1 MADTYGTVALQ
12 SLNRIIQSQQQSER
26 ADVQEALGFMQFAQ
40 QKRANDIKQFSQ
52 QMEVVSNANKQ
63 LKFNV
68 ANNFLQSSGL
78 QSIVDIIPTGLEEV
92 DSIEDAI
99 GDIVSLLKNK
109 KMGFDKLNAS
119 NIASSLW
126 AYKSSQ
132 DPSSIIGLANKIGN
146 TISSKT
152 GNKSD
157 INLINS
163 FNKISD
169 ISQLT
174 KVIEQAKQSIS
185 NDSDI
190 LKEQFEFAKGDT
202 KIQSNFGM
210 FAPEVLDKFKK
221 SKEKDKNFDS
231 LADDLESFLSDNTDE
246 IENKREKA
254 DIEEIKLFNNLT
266 DSITDDREELN
277 KLKSLQR
284 QGFDVDKKRIQQLQ
298 FDITSSLNEKN
309 QLSPKIR
316 EIEKTQIVEKN
327 KENIDRLATKILEDN
342 ELEDNDA
349 NRKKAYINASE
360 IIKKTGPLSVLDF
373 QFSQRLPASSP
384 GGKRSFYDTQGRIKQ

>member
-1 MADTYGTVALQ
+1 
-12 SLNRIIQSQQQSER
+12 
-26 ADVQEALGFMQFAQ
+26 
-40 QKRANDIKQFSQ
+40 
-52 QMEVVSNANKQ
+52 
-63 LKFNV
+63 
-68 ANNFLQSSGL
+68 
-78 QSIVDIIPTGLEEV
+78 
-92 DSIEDAI
+92 
-99 GDIVSLLKNK
+99 
-109 KMGFDKLNAS
+109 
-119 NIASSLW
+119 
-126 AYKSSQ
+126 
-132 DPSSIIGLANKIGN
+132 
-146 TISSKT
+146 
-152 GNKSD
+152 
-157 INLINS
+157 
-163 FNKISD
+163 
-169 ISQLT
+169 
-174 KVIEQAKQSIS
+174 
-185 NDSDI
+185 
-190 LKEQFEFAKGDT
+190 
-202 KIQSNFGM
+202 M

-360 IIKKTGPLSVLDF
+360 IIKKTGTLSVLDF